1 MDILADKICKI
12 YKICQSGIDPLLSW
26 HLISSYAMDWIC
38 PGLTVDRNWNL
49 VLSLDNRQMQEG
61 EYPEGQE
68 PNLGIL
74 GLWRIGKQ
82 LLSGQSVTATLEF
95 EDRGQITATTMTTT
109 ITMCIHYQTK

>member
-1 MDILADKICKI
+1 MHPVYGTQKPWYHGHFSRQVLPGRR
-12 YKICQSGIDPLLSW
+12 CQSGINPLLSW

-38 PGLTVDRNWNL
+38 PALTVDRNWNL

-74 GLWRIGKQ
+74 GLWRIGKK
-82 LLSGQSVTATLEF
+82 LLSG
-95 EDRGQITATTMTTT
+95 
-109 ITMCIHYQTK
+109 H

>member
-1 MDILADKICKI
+1 MCKEYIALKNLGIMDILADKICKI

-68 PNLGIL
+68 PILGIL
-74 GLWRIGKQ
+74 GLCRIGKKIAEW
-82 LLSGQSVTATLEF
+82 SVRECHF
-95 EDRGQITATTMTTT
+95 RI
-109 ITMCIHYQTK
+109 